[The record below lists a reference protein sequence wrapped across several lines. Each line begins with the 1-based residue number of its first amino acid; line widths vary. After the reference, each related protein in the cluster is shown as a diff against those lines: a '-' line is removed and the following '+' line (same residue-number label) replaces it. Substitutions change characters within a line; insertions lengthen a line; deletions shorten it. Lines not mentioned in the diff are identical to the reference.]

1 MDKIDKGD
9 VKMTTFTAKD
19 VKELRERTGAGM
31 MDCKK
36 ALQAC
41 DGKVEDAVDWLR
53 KKGLAAAAKKA
64 GRTAAEGL
72 VGICVKGTTGAVVE
86 VNAETDFVARNEQF
100 QAFVKELAQVAASD
114 PKDVA
119 ALKEVSLP
127 GSDKTV
133 AEDLTN
139 LIAVIGENMDFRR
152 TASLSVTQG
161 VVANYLHNSLGEGL
175 GRVGVLVGLES
186 DADSSEL
193 TTLGKQ
199 IAMHIAAAH
208 PQSLSIDELD
218 QDVVARERAV
228 FEEQARQSGRPEE
241 FLGKMVE
248 GRLRKFYE
256 ESVLLEQVFLIDDT
270 KRKVSQVVA
279 DKAKELGTDITLSG
293 YVHFKLG
300 DGIEKQE
307 SDFAAEVAELS
318 K

>member
-1 MDKIDKGD
+1 
-9 VKMTTFTAKD
+9 MTTFTAKD

-41 DGKVEDAVDWLR
+41 DGAVEDAVDWLR

-72 VGICVKGTTGAVVE
+72 VGVCVNGTTGAVVE

-100 QAFVKELAQVAASD
+100 QSFVKNLAELAASS

-119 ALKEVSLP
+119 SLKEATLP
-127 GSDKTV
+127 GSDKKV
-133 AEDLTN
+133 SEDLTN

-152 TASLSVTQG
+152 TASLSVNSG
-161 VVANYLHNSLGEGL
+161 AIACYLHNSLGDGL
-175 GRVGVLVGLES
+175 GRVGVLVGLEGN
-186 DADSSEL
+186 ADSEEL
-193 TTLGKQ
+193 KTLGKK

-208 PQSLSIDELD
+208 PQALRVDDLD
-218 QDVVARERAV
+218 QEVVARERAV
-228 FEEQARQSGRPEE
+228 FEEQAKQSGRPEE
-241 FLGKMVE
+241 FLAKMVE

-279 DKAKELGTDITLSG
+279 DKAKELGSDIKLSG
-293 YVHFKLG
+293 YIHFKLG
-300 DGIEKQE
+300 EGIEKQE
-307 SDFAAEVAELS
+307 ADFAAEVAELS

>member
-1 MDKIDKGD
+1 MS
-9 VKMTTFTAKD
+9 TFTAKD

-36 ALQAC
+36 AL
-41 DGKVEDAVDWLR
+41 VESKGAIEEAVDWLR

-72 VGICVKGTTGAVVE
+72 IGVSVKGTTGATVE
-86 VNAETDFVARNEQF
+86 VNAETDFVARNDRF
-100 QAFVKELAQVAASD
+100 QSFVRTLAECAATQKHTLD
-114 PKDVA
+114 T
-119 ALKEVSLP
+119 LKATSLE
-127 GSDKTV
+127 GSEKTIT
-133 AEDLTN
+133 EELTN
-139 LIAVIGENMDFRR
+139 LIAVIGENMELRR
-152 TASLSVTQG
+152 LATLTVNEGLVAS
-161 VVANYLHNSLGEGL
+161 YLHNALGEGI

-186 DADSSEL
+186 SAKPDDLAS
-193 TTLGKQ
+193 LGKQ

-208 PQSLSIDELD
+208 PQSLSVEDLD
-218 QDVVARERAV
+218 PQVIAREKAV
-228 FEEQARQSGRPEE
+228 FEEQAKQSGRPAE
-241 FLGKMVE
+241 FLDKMVE

-279 DKAKELGTDITLSG
+279 DRAKELGTEIKLTG
-293 YVHFKLG
+293 YIHYKLG
-300 DGIEKQE
+300 EGIEKQE